1 MCTNSVYTCQFLQH
15 NALSML
21 CISLVNIFEIHEI
34 CWSEVSDTYHIAN
47 VSQNVHEF
55 CEYVDCNSQNFLY
68 EDFIVK
74 HTVHNQQEYQRTI
87 AAVNAV
93 EMKVKYSTM
102 MWGPDRR
109 KQPAVKLFLAS

>member
-1 MCTNSVYTCQFLQH
+1 
-15 NALSML
+15 ML

-34 CWSEVSDTYHIAN
+34 CWSEVSDTYHIAK

-87 AAVNAV
+87 TAVNAV
-93 EMKVKYSTM
+93 EMKVKCNDV
-102 MWGPDRR
+102 GPR
-109 KQPAVKLFLAS
+109 